1 MLLVLGPI
9 QKILDCC
16 EKSKECNICDYD
28 AQRFT
33 STEPH
38 VCSKNHLLGS
48 SKLME
53 CDAGIKMAIKVVHT
67 YQVFY
72 TTMIWD
78 DDSTISGNCKWSYKV
93 YYYKIYCLNG
103 QKTTMAQKGQ
113 TMDAF
118 HYTSTNRFFYWN
130 PPTEIITSRLPVT

>member
-1 MLLVLGPI
+1 
-9 QKILDCC
+9 
-16 EKSKECNICDYD
+16 
-28 AQRFT
+28 
-33 STEPH
+33 
-38 VCSKNHLLGS
+38 
-48 SKLME
+48 ME

-103 QKTTMAQKGQ
+103 QKKQWRKKRKPWMPSITHQQ
-113 TMDAF
+113 TGF
-118 HYTSTNRFFYWN
+118 SIGTL
-130 PPTEIITSRLPVT
+130 PPRLSQADCL